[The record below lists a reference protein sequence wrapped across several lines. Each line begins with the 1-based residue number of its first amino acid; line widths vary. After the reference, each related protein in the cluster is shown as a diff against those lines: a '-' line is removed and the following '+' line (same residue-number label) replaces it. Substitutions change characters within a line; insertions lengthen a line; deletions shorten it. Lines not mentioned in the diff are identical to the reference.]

1 MQSLP
6 LRKQNRTDMK
16 QAIQLLTACCII
28 LFSSSINAQSWSL
41 TGNAGTNANNN
52 FIGTTDKTAFTIRT
66 NNSDRIRVLSNGK
79 VGINNDKP
87 AFKLDVKGYINTDA
101 DSGYCIG
108 GVPLFQY
115 RFGSNLIL
123 GQNAGHDLQPSTHD
137 NITLGNDALFL
148 NESGSGNVAIGSF
161 TMASLDYVS
170 NNNTAV
176 GTEAMYAPQA
186 GTANSAFGASALGGL
201 TDGIDNTA
209 IGANAMITSGANGLT
224 GATAV
229 GYNTLPKL
237 MYGDYST
244 AIGYGSLSSLQ
255 AGQNNTALGYMADV
269 SDSVGFSNGTALGSQ
284 SLIAASNQVRIGNS
298 SVTSIGGYAD
308 WTNISDGRV
317 KKNIK
322 ENVPGLAFINK
333 LQPITYNLDLDAAD
347 KIIQRPQL
355 KDATGKIIQP
365 SQDELAARQTKEKII
380 YTGFIAQDVET
391 AAQSLNY
398 DFSGVDAA
406 KNNKDLY
413 GLRYS
418 DFVVP
423 LVKGE
428 QELSAQNDSLR
439 AEIAQL
445 KAMVTQLASRLNQ
458 SINSV
463 KLSSAS
469 LEQNV
474 PNPFESST
482 TIAYTLPQNYSKAQL
497 IITDKTGKTL
507 KAIALSGNGKGSVN
521 IDATSLSAGIYSYSM
536 LVDGN
541 LDGTKQMVL
550 AK

>member
-1 MQSLP
+1 
-6 LRKQNRTDMK
+6 MK